1 MAGDIKLDSNN
12 VVIEGDRMDV
22 MAADI
27 QLDSAGR
34 RKTPRGMRRA
44 LVHGFNDE
52 LVINF
57 NGDYPGGVTVA
68 GELRVNGKLSV
79 GPAGEGTSALTV
91 SDLEVRVSKI
101 VGYTDGPLGGKI
113 PRIEVKTV
121 TFQKVFDEVEALKAK
136 VAELEAK
143 LKPS

>member
-1 MAGDIKLDSNN
+1 MIGDIKLDSNN

-27 QLDSAGR
+27 QLDCAGR
-34 RKTPRGMRRA
+34 RKTSRGMRRA

-52 LVINF
+52 LLVNF

-68 GELRVNGKLSV
+68 SNLRVNGKLSI
-79 GPAGEGTSALTV
+79 GSEGGGTSALTV
-91 SDLEVRVSKI
+91 SDLEVRVSQI
-101 VGYTDGPLGGKI
+101 RGHTEGPFGKVPI
-113 PRIEVKTV
+113 IEVRTV
-121 TFQKVFDEVEALKAK
+121 TFQEVFDEVQALKAK
-136 VAELEAK
+136 VVELEAK